1 MDYNSENP
9 IYPRQETYD
18 SNRIQGIQHKL
29 NNISTFLHCT
39 WDVIPENGMLDDVT
53 KDAIENFQRWMY
65 NDSTGEID
73 SYTEMKID
81 EVYRWSQRA
90 SENCIDKSYD
100 YQLLKRPSLEP
111 ESLSKSISLSFESL
125 GKRMLFLLMMVV
137 CATTAM
143 MAQSSSDI
151 INYINKY
158 KDIALDQEKKYGVP
172 ATITIAQGILESGA
186 GKSGLTRNANNHF
199 GIKAFGG
206 WTGPVYHA
214 WDDEPNKS
222 RFRVYSSAAES
233 FRDHSLFLKN
243 NSRYRSLFSK
253 SVYDYRGWAI
263 GLQKAGY
270 ATAQT
275 YAKALI
281 GFIDS
286 YRIYEING
294 GVKLKAGKTVVITR
308 QATVTQKATFD
319 ESCQADEDEQSE
331 EEETVANAVKRYVV
345 DINDVRCTILYPGMT
360 LSSIAMKYD
369 IPKDKL
375 LEYNEVASEND
386 FHEGDIVFIAK
397 KKNKFTGAQD
407 FYHVRK
413 GDTLYSISQNFGI
426 KFACLAKMNKKD
438 IFSQLK
444 EGEKIKLK

>member
-9 IYPRQETYD
+9 IYPRLTTYD
-18 SNRIQGIQHKL
+18 TRMLQGIQHKL
-29 NNISTFLHCT
+29 NVITTFLHCT
-39 WDVIPENGMLDDVT
+39 WGVIPETGMLDDDT
-53 KDAIENFQRWMY
+53 KGAISSFQQWVSFE
-65 NDSTGEID
+65 STGEID
-73 SYTEMKID
+73 TNTEMKIE
-81 EVYRWSQRA
+81 EVYCWSLRA
-90 SENCIDKSYD
+90 KQISIDASYD
-100 YQLLKRPSLEP
+100 YQLLECPSLAP
-111 ESLSKSISLSFESL
+111 ESL
-125 GKRMLFLLMMVV
+125 GKRMLILLFFVL
-137 CATTAM
+137 CSATTM

-158 KDIALDQEKKYGVP
+158 KGIALDQEKKYGVP
-172 ATITIAQGILESGA
+172 AAITIAQGILESGA

-222 RFRVYSSAAES
+222 RFRVYSSAADS

-270 ATAQT
+270 ATAKT
-275 YAKALI
+275 YAASLI

-286 YRIYEING
+286 YRLYEING
-294 GVKLKAGKTVVITR
+294 GVKLKAGKAVVITR
-308 QATVTQKATFD
+308 QATVNQKATFD
-319 ESCQADEDEQSE
+319 ASCQANEDEQSE
-331 EEETVANAVKRYVV
+331 EEEMVASVVKRYVV

-369 IPKDKL
+369 IPKEKL

-386 FHEGDIVFIAK
+386 FHEGDIVFIDK
-397 KKNKFTGAQD
+397 KKNKYTGPQD
-407 FYHVRK
+407 FYRVRK
-413 GDTLYSISQNFGI
+413 GDTLYGISQNFGI
-426 KFACLAKMNKKD
+426 KYASLAKMNKKD
-438 IFSQLK
+438 IFSQLQ

>member
-1 MDYNSENP
+1 MNYSSENP
-9 IYPRQETYD
+9 IYPKMETYD
-18 SNRIQGIQHKL
+18 TRRVQDIQHKL
-29 NNISTFLHCT
+29 NAIVTYLHYT
-39 WDVIPENGMLDDVT
+39 WSIVSENGMMDNDT
-53 KDAIENFQRWMY
+53 RDAIMSFQQWMGFRK
-65 NDSTGEID
+65 TGELD
-73 SYTEMKID
+73 SLTEMKID
-81 EVYRWSQRA
+81 DVYRWSQRA
-90 SENCIDKSYD
+90 SQNGVGESYD
-100 YQLLKRPSLEP
+100 YQLLNRPTLAP
-111 ESLSKSISLSFESL
+111 ESLSKRLL
-125 GKRMLFLLMMVV
+125 LLFIMVV
-137 CATTAM
+137 CTTTM
-143 MAQSSSDI
+143 LFAQSSSDI

-172 ATITIAQGILESGA
+172 ATITLAQGILESGA

-206 WTGPVYHA
+206 WTGPIYQA

-222 RFRVYSSAAES
+222 RFRVYSTAAES

-243 NSRYRSLFSK
+243 NGRYRSLFSK

-270 ATAQT
+270 ATAPT
-275 YAKALI
+275 YASALI

-286 YRIYEING
+286 YRLYDING

-308 QATVTQKATFD
+308 QATATQKATFD
-319 ESCQADEDEQSE
+319 ASCQAAEEEQSE
-331 EEETVANAVKRYVV
+331 EEEAVANVVKRYVV

-360 LSSIAMKYD
+360 LSSISMKYD
-369 IPKDKL
+369 IPKEKL
-375 LEYNEVASEND
+375 LEFNEVASEND
-386 FHEGDIVFIAK
+386 IHEGDIVFIAK
-397 KKNKFTGAQD
+397 KKSKYTGAQD

-413 GDTLYSISQNFGI
+413 GDTLYGISQNFGI
-426 KFACLAKMNKKD
+426 KFANLAKMNNKD